1 MTGFGMA
8 ALACTAVMLAS
19 CGATSPA
26 APTPSPSPSL
36 TGTIAP
42 TSPPSTPT
50 PTSTPAPPPVGTAVP
65 ECCRVDLPTGWTVHG
80 PSDVGLYQASGSDGR
95 LDADF
100 QGVGSAMN
108 CSTEPLSISNELS
121 DPSSQFHLEGK
132 TKLTINGVVVTAW
145 LTAPNDLQTFRGYE
159 YIDADVAI
167 GSGCFDVG
175 GAEYGDAS
183 QPNLSTIL
191 RIMASIRPPS

>member
-19 CGATSPA
+19 CGATSPP

-50 PTSTPAPPPVGTAVP
+50 PTPTPAPPPVGTAVP

-108 CSTEPLSISNELS
+108 CPSEPLSISNELS

-132 TKLTINGVVVTAW
+132 TRLTINGVVVTAW